1 MTSLERSALLLIA
14 VFTALAGAAD
24 YQAWPALPRF
34 ALATLALAG
43 LAWVVSF
50 ATEQLGER
58 FGPGVTGMMQSTLGN
73 LPELFVV
80 IFALQKGELV
90 VAQTAIVGSI
100 LANALLVL
108 GLVIV
113 VGARRAPDGMMR
125 FSKRLP
131 RDTATLLQV
140 TVFIIVLLG
149 LSLGAHDP
157 ASHHVKAISA
167 VGAVCLLIVYLA
179 WVVPYLRS
187 DTVPRDLAPADVMEG
202 GGEERPHESV
212 TGHPADQGRHPADDG
227 AEGRVGDEVRTGP
240 GLSGR
245 AGDEVRTGPG
255 LSGRA
260 GDEVRTGPGLSGRAG
275 DEVRTGPR
283 LSGRAGDE
291 VRAGPRLSLGLTLV
305 LLIVAGTASAF
316 VSDWFVNGLQPA
328 ISILHI
334 SQAFAGLV
342 IVAIAGNAVENT
354 AGLVLSYKGRSDL
367 AISVVKNS
375 VAQIAAF
382 LFPLLVLVSLL
393 LATTLTFALAPVY
406 IGALALTALALW
418 QVTGDGEA
426 AEFEGWALVALYVIL
441 AALTLYE

>member
-1 MTSLERSALLLIA
+1 MAGTTPLERIVLLAIA
-14 VFTALAGAAD
+14 VFTALAGVAD
-24 YQAWPALPRF
+24 YGAWAAVPRF
-34 ALATLALAG
+34 AMATVALAG

-90 VAQTAIVGSI
+90 VAQTAIVGSV

-113 VGARRAPDGMMR
+113 VGARRSPDGLMR

-149 LSLGAHDP
+149 LSFASHDP
-157 ASHHVKAISA
+157 ASHHIKAISI
-167 VGAVCLLIVYLA
+167 VGAICLLVVYGT
-179 WVVPYLRS
+179 WVVPYLRADGMPGAEQPQS
-187 DTVPRDLAPADVMEG
+187 AQPGPPSHAPRSGAVMAPA
-202 GGEERPHESV
+202 RPSRAAGSPDSV
-212 TGHPADQGRHPADDG
+212 
-227 AEGRVGDEVRTGP
+227 
-240 GLSGR
+240 
-245 AGDEVRTGPG
+245 AG
-255 LSGRA
+255 
-260 GDEVRTGPGLSGRAG
+260 
-275 DEVRTGPR
+275 
-283 LSGRAGDE
+283 
-291 VRAGPRLSLGLTLV
+291 AGPRLSLGLTLA

-354 AGLVLSYKGRSDL
+354 AGLVLSWKRRSDL

-382 LFPLLVLVSLL
+382 LFPVLVLVSFALN
-393 LATTLTFALAPVY
+393 TTLTFALAPVY

-441 AALTLYE
+441 ATLTLYE

>member
-1 MTSLERSALLLIA
+1 MSGLTRIERSTLAAIA
-14 VFTALAGAAD
+14 VLSVLAGVAD
-24 YQAWPALPRF
+24 YGAWAVLPRF
-34 ALATLALAG
+34 LLATFALAG

-90 VAQTAIVGSI
+90 IAQTAIVGSV

-113 VGARRAPDGMMR
+113 VGARRAPDGIMR

-149 LSLGAHDP
+149 LSLASHDP
-157 ASHHVKAISA
+157 ASHHVKAISI
-167 VGAVCLLIVYLA
+167 VGAICLLVVYLA

-187 DTVPRDLAPADVMEG
+187 DPLPELAP
-202 GGEERPHESV
+202 
-212 TGHPADQGRHPADDG
+212 DG
-227 AEGRVGDEVRTGP
+227 ASAGREDAAPE
-240 GLSGR
+240 S
-245 AGDEVRTGPG
+245 AQ
-255 LSGRA
+255 A
-260 GDEVRTGPGLSGRAG
+260 QAI
-275 DEVRTGPR
+275 
-283 LSGRAGDE
+283 
-291 VRAGPRLSLGLTLV
+291 AGPAGTRLSLGVTIV
-305 LLIVAGTASAF
+305 LLIVAGSASAF

-328 ISILHI
+328 IKLLHI

-354 AGLVLSYKGRSDL
+354 AGLVLAFKGRSDL

-382 LFPLLVLVSLL
+382 LFPVLVLVSLAL
-393 LATTLTFALAPVY
+393 KTTLTFALAPVY
-406 IGALALTALALW
+406 IGALALTALSLW

-441 AALTLYE
+441 GTLTLYE

>member
-1 MTSLERSALLLIA
+1 VAGITPLERSALVAIA
-14 VFTALAGAAD
+14 MLAALAGVAD
-24 YQAWPALPRF
+24 YGSWAAVPRF
-34 ALATLALAG
+34 GVATLALAG

-113 VGARRAPDGMMR
+113 VGARRADDGLMR

-167 VGAVCLLIVYLA
+167 VGAVCLLIVYVA

-187 DTVPRDLAPADVMEG
+187 DSTPE
-202 GGEERPHESV
+202 
-212 TGHPADQGRHPADDG
+212 
-227 AEGRVGDEVRTGP
+227 AELERTG
-240 GLSGR
+240 
-245 AGDEVRTGPG
+245 
-255 LSGRA
+255 
-260 GDEVRTGPGLSGRAG
+260 
-275 DEVRTGPR
+275 
-283 LSGRAGDE
+283 
-291 VRAGPRLSLGLTLV
+291 GPRLSLGLTLA
-305 LLIVAGTASAF
+305 LLLVAGTASAF
-316 VSDWFVNGLQPA
+316 VSDWFVNALSPA
-328 ISILHI
+328 IVQLHI

-354 AGLVLSYKGRSDL
+354 AGLVLAWKGRSDL

-382 LFPLLVLVSLL
+382 LFPLLVLISFV
-393 LATTLTFALAPVY
+393 LATTLTFALAPVL
-406 IGALALTALALW
+406 IGALALAALALW

-426 AEFEGWALVALYVIL
+426 AEFEGWSLVALYVIL
-441 AALTLYE
+441 ATLTLYE

>member
-1 MTSLERSALLLIA
+1 MSALSPLERSTLLLITVLA
-14 VFTALAGAAD
+14 ALAGVAD
-24 YQAWPALPRF
+24 YGAWPAVPRF
-34 ALATLALAG
+34 FLATLALAG

-58 FGPGVTGMMQSTLGN
+58 FGPGITGMLQSTLGN

-90 VAQTAIVGSI
+90 VAQTAIVGSVF
-100 LANALLVL
+100 ANALLVL

-113 VGARRAPDGMMR
+113 VGARRAPDGVMR

-149 LSLGAHDP
+149 LSLAAHDP
-157 ASHHVKAISA
+157 ASHHIKAISV
-167 VGAVCLLIVYLA
+167 VGAICLLVVYLA

-187 DTVPRDLAPADVMEG
+187 DKAP
-202 GGEERPHESV
+202 V
-212 TGHPADQGRHPADDG
+212 TGGQSTPAASPG
-227 AEGRVGDEVRTGP
+227 AGVPNAAGAGP
-240 GLSGR
+240 G
-245 AGDEVRTGPG
+245 
-255 LSGRA
+255 
-260 GDEVRTGPGLSGRAG
+260 
-275 DEVRTGPR
+275 
-283 LSGRAGDE
+283 
-291 VRAGPRLSLGLTLV
+291 GPRLSLGLTLT
-305 LLIVAGTASAF
+305 LLFVAGTASLF
-316 VSDWFVNGLQPA
+316 VSDWFVNALAPA
-328 ISILHI
+328 IVKLHI

-354 AGLVLSYKGRSDL
+354 AGLVLAWKGRSDL

-382 LFPLLVLVSLL
+382 LFPLLVLISFA

-406 IGALALTALALW
+406 IGALALTALALA

-441 AALTLYE
+441 ATLTLYE